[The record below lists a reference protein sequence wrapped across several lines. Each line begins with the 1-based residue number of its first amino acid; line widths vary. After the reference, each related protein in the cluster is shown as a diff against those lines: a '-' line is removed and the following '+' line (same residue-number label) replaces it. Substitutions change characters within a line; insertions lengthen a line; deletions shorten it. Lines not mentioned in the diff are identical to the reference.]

1 MTAAGDRLD
10 LYTTLAVLDF
20 GLADEQVRTLVREG
34 LELESDCPDRAARR
48 ATALTGSA
56 VESECEAGKCPAS
69 HP

>member
-48 ATALTGSA
+48 ANALTGSA
-56 VESECEAGKCPAS
+56 FESECGAGKCPAS